1 MKKKKPQSEP
11 EEVNVPKMIVGLDIG
26 TTKIVMVMGYLCD
39 DGRVEVCSYGK
50 AASTGVQYG
59 LIVNVQDTIDSII
72 SCKSQ
77 VEEFTGQPVNEVFVG
92 IAGRHIKSV
101 TCNHS
106 VTRINGHDNIIRKG
120 G

>member
-39 DGRVEVCSYGK
+39 DGRVEVCGYGK

-72 SCKSQ
+72 KCKKQ

-92 IAGRHIKSV
+92 IAGRNIKSV
-101 TCNHS
+101 TCNHF
-106 VTRINGHDNIIRKG
+106 VTRINVHDNIIRKE
-120 G
+120 